1 MKVKDNGED
10 FMESK
15 IIMPLKD
22 GGIVDV
28 KYDYSD
34 NRGCETCDF
43 GSSYIDDFTIEMTK
57 IKIRIYLNTMYE
69 HAISEG
75 KLMRILLSSDK
86 NMDEL
91 EFADWLYEKIYDD
104 IKEQNLYVGGLNNK
118 VGGVFTITD
127 EANCMKRSTELTE
140 AYLM

>member
-1 MKVKDNGED
+1 
-10 FMESK
+10 MESK

-34 NRGCETCDF
+34 NGGCETCDY

-91 EFADWLYEKIYDD
+91 EFADWLYKKIHND
-104 IKEQNLYVGGLNNK
+104 IKEQSLCVGGWNK
-118 VGGVFTITD
+118 KGGGVFTITD
-127 EANCMKRSTELTE
+127 EANCMKRSKELTD
-140 AYLM
+140 AYWM